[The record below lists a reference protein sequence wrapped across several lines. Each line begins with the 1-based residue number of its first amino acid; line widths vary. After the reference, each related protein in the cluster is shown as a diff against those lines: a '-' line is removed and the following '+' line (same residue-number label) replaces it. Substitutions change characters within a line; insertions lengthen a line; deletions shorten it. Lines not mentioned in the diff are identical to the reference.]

1 MKIRFALLA
10 LFALTAAA
18 PAKRTK
24 PVPVKPL
31 PDIVRVAMTT
41 ELGTITMDIDAKRA
55 PITARNFINYVD
67 QKRFDGTTFYR
78 VMKLEWGTPP
88 NGIIQAGP
96 RGDQKRVLKPIAHE
110 PTTVTGILHK
120 AGTLS
125 MARLAPGTATG
136 DFTILLSDQ
145 PYFDAD
151 PAREDPGT
159 RDGYA
164 AFGQVVDG
172 MEVARKIYDVPLS
185 PTLGEGI
192 LKGQMIAKPV
202 KIISARRVV
211 IAPSPA
217 PVNVR

>member
-1 MKIRFALLA
+1 MTLRFAVFALL
-10 LFALTAAA
+10 ALTAAA
-18 PAKRTK
+18 PAKRAK
-24 PVPVKPL
+24 PVPPAPL
-31 PDIVRVAMTT
+31 PDIVRVVMTT
-41 ELGTITMDIDAKRA
+41 DLGVMTMDVDAKRA
-55 PITARNFINYVD
+55 PITARNFINYVN

-78 VMKLEWGTPP
+78 VMQLNWGTPP

-96 RGDQKRVLKPIAHE
+96 RGDPKSVLKPIAHE
-110 PTTVTGILHK
+110 PTTTTGILHK

-136 DFTILLSDQ
+136 DFTIMLSDQ

-151 PAREDPGT
+151 PTREDPGS

-172 MEVARKIYDVPLS
+172 MEVARKIYDAPLS

-192 LKGQMIAKPV
+192 LKGQMIEKPV
-202 KIISARRVV
+202 RIIGARRVK
-211 IAPSPA
+211 IQP
-217 PVNVR
+217 